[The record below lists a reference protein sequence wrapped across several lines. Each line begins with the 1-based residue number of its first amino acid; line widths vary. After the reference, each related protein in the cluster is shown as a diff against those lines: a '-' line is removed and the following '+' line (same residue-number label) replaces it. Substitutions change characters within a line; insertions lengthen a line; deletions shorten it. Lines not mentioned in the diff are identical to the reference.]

1 MAGVHQSRPRADKD
15 STAISLTSCSTAQA
29 LNNRHQVA
37 GNGTSVGSSGS
48 SERTAGVMASEHG
61 EAREQ
66 TVELS
71 EVAIK
76 LVIEGVAAKLQEA
89 RGGESSQSG
98 EPSERP
104 PTRSGGEKK

>member
-1 MAGVHQSRPRADKD
+1 MAGVD
-15 STAISLTSCSTAQA
+15 
-29 LNNRHQVA
+29 
-37 GNGTSVGSSGS
+37 
-48 SERTAGVMASEHG
+48 

-71 EVAIK
+71 EAALK

-89 RGGESSQSG
+89 RDGESSQST

>member
-1 MAGVHQSRPRADKD
+1 
-15 STAISLTSCSTAQA
+15 
-29 LNNRHQVA
+29 
-37 GNGTSVGSSGS
+37 
-48 SERTAGVMASEHG
+48 MASEHG

-71 EVAIK
+71 EAAIK

-89 RGGESSQSG
+89 RGGESSLSG